1 MSIPKVDNFLYYED
15 TQQFPVFNEFYIT
28 NSFVYLRNPAIGS
41 RFKIRSEILTYFRVI
56 TGMGSDRNTIKVL
69 LIHMALWSVYILS
82 EYAANFIHL
91 RPGEELIFW
100 RATLLSLPL
109 LMLPTYFIV
118 LVAIPRY
125 LKPNRFAL
133 FALVII
139 AMAVL
144 IFAGRI
150 KWMELIEYLN
160 HGHFISMPAGKVLK
174 NVIRDYAVVALAVC
188 IYIIGDWRRKQ
199 KINEQLVKAK
209 AETEIK
215 LLKGQ
220 LHPHFLFN
228 TLNNIYSLALKKSE
242 LTADSIL
249 KLTELLDYLVYWT
262 GKDKVEIS
270 KEVQLI
276 KNYLELEKLRHG
288 DKLKLDIDL
297 DIADQSELVTPLIL
311 LPFIENCFKHGGAKR
326 GEPFLIKMKL
336 RIYSKKLVF
345 NVENSKKSVINTN
358 NENSGI
364 GLKNIRERLQLVYPL
379 RHQLVISNNTEFFGV
394 RLELTL

>member
-1 MSIPKVDNFLYYED
+1 
-15 TQQFPVFNEFYIT
+15 
-28 NSFVYLRNPAIGS
+28 
-41 RFKIRSEILTYFRVI
+41 
-56 TGMGSDRNTIKVL
+56 MGSDRNTTKVL
-69 LIHMALWSVYILS
+69 LIHMALWSLYVLS

-91 RPGEELIFW
+91 RPAEELIFW

-109 LMLPTYFIV
+109 LVLPTYFIV
-118 LVAIPRY
+118 LVAIPRF
-125 LKPNRFAL
+125 LKPNRFVL
-133 FALVII
+133 FALVI
-139 AMAVL
+139 MVVAVL

-160 HGHFISMPAGKVLK
+160 HGHIISMPAGKVLK

-288 DKLKLDIDL
+288 DKLKLDVDL

-326 GEPFLIKMKL
+326 GEPFWIKMKL

-364 GLKNIRERLQLVYPL
+364 GLKNIRERLQLVYPH
-379 RHQLVISNNTEFFGV
+379 RHQLVISNKTEFFGV